1 MRRNTPVTQNE
12 YLLNDGS
19 TLMSTTDTKS
29 HITYANSAFIEASGY
44 KEEHLLGEPHNLIR
58 HPDMPAE
65 AFGDMW
71 FTLQQ
76 GETWT
81 GLVKN
86 RRNNGDHYWVR
97 ANVTPVWQG
106 GSLTGY
112 ISVRNKPTRE
122 EIATSEKLYTKV
134 RNNELKHYRFYKGLL
149 VRRGLFSFISLFKCL
164 STRKRIHLGIAT
176 TALLSCLAVYLFP
189 DKFVQSASLVLLF
202 TSLGYYLHAQIAS
215 PLKSIVQQMQRVV
228 SGRKTDYYHFDRIDD
243 IGLMMRLVN
252 QSGLNLN

>member
-1 MRRNTPVTQNE
+1 
-12 YLLNDGS
+12 
-19 TLMSTTDTKS
+19 MSTTDTKS

-86 RRNNGDHYWVR
+86 RRHNGDHYWVR

-106 GSLTGY
+106 IPDRLY
-112 ISVRNKPTRE
+112 FVRNIPARE
-122 EIATSEKLYTKV
+122 EIAASEKLYAKV

-149 VRRGLFSFISLFKCL
+149 FG
-164 STRKRIHLGIAT
+164 
-176 TALLSCLAVYLFP
+176 AVYFRLCRSLNVSVPENEFSWVLRRRRYFP
-189 DKFVQSASLVLLF
+189 AWRCIYSDRLVQAATLVLLF
-202 TSLGYYLHAQIAS
+202 LRCPVIFMRRS
-215 PLKSIVQQMQRVV
+215 P
-228 SGRKTDYYHFDRIDD
+228 GR
-243 IGLMMRLVN
+243 
-252 QSGLNLN
+252 

>member
-134 RNNELKHYRFYKGLL
+134 RNNELKHYRVMLPTY
-149 VRRGLFSFISLFKCL
+149 
-164 STRKRIHLGIAT
+164 
-176 TALLSCLAVYLFP
+176 
-189 DKFVQSASLVLLF
+189 
-202 TSLGYYLHAQIAS
+202 
-215 PLKSIVQQMQRVV
+215 
-228 SGRKTDYYHFDRIDD
+228 
-243 IGLMMRLVN
+243 
-252 QSGLNLN
+252 

>member
-1 MRRNTPVTQNE
+1 
-12 YLLNDGS
+12 
-19 TLMSTTDTKS
+19 MSTTDTKS

-86 RRNNGDHYWVR
+86 RRHNGDHYWVR

-106 GSLTGY
+106 GSLTA
-112 ISVRNKPTRE
+112 IFPC
-122 EIATSEKLYTKV
+122 EIYPHGKRSRPVK
-134 RNNELKHYRFYKGLL
+134 NCMQ
-149 VRRGLFSFISLFKCL
+149 KCVI
-164 STRKRIHLGIAT
+164 T
-176 TALLSCLAVYLFP
+176 
-189 DKFVQSASLVLLF
+189 
-202 TSLGYYLHAQIAS
+202 
-215 PLKSIVQQMQRVV
+215 
-228 SGRKTDYYHFDRIDD
+228 
-243 IGLMMRLVN
+243 N
-252 QSGLNLN
+252 

>member
-12 YLLNDGS
+12 YLLNAGS
-19 TLMSTTDTKS
+19 TLMSTTNTKS

-86 RRNNGDHYWVR
+86 RRHNGDCRIYQR
-97 ANVTPVWQG
+97 
-106 GSLTGY
+106 
-112 ISVRNKPTRE
+112 RNLLQFLLPRCR
-122 EIATSEKLYTKV
+122 ICQARWLYK
-134 RNNELKHYRFYKGLL
+134 NCCNG
-149 VRRGLFSFISLFKCL
+149 
-164 STRKRIHLGIAT
+164 
-176 TALLSCLAVYLFP
+176 
-189 DKFVQSASLVLLF
+189 
-202 TSLGYYLHAQIAS
+202 
-215 PLKSIVQQMQRVV
+215 RVV
-228 SGRKTDYYHFDRIDD
+228 RFWCRHRKILHCQLYCCRKYI
-243 IGLMMRLVN
+243 L
-252 QSGLNLN
+252 

>member
-1 MRRNTPVTQNE
+1 MRRNSPVTQNE

-71 FTLQQ
+71 YTLQQ

-86 RRNNGDHYWVR
+86 RRHNGDHYWVR

-112 ISVRNKPTRE
+112 ISVRNIPARE
-122 EIATSEKLYTKV
+122 EIAASEKLYAKV
-134 RNNELKHYRFYKGLL
+134 RNNELKHYRF
-149 VRRGLFSFISLFKCL
+149 
-164 STRKRIHLGIAT
+164 
-176 TALLSCLAVYLFP
+176 
-189 DKFVQSASLVLLF
+189 
-202 TSLGYYLHAQIAS
+202 
-215 PLKSIVQQMQRVV
+215 
-228 SGRKTDYYHFDRIDD
+228 
-243 IGLMMRLVN
+243 
-252 QSGLNLN
+252 